1 MTLAKELLKDR
12 PWALLEGKAELLLPA
27 LGIVDHLITDPPYSK
42 RVHENARTSGRLSL
56 HKSDRD
62 EFPCRTKRR
71 MNLGFEYLHAPT
83 RRAVAQWAGSNV
95 RRWSLVFSDWEGAWK
110 WMISMQA
117 ASINYRRMGEWDR
130 LGGAPQFN
138 GMEPATSSE
147 CIVIGHKKGARR
159 WNGGGKAA
167 RYAFPIV
174 QNRGGNSPRLHTTQK
189 PEALMMALVEDFT
202 DVGDLVVDPFCGSAT
217 TGVACLRLGR
227 RFVGLEESP
236 EGLAKARTRLEAVE
250 ASLLRCPPLP
260 KVHKAKGE
268 QQRPITWE
276 PDPEAFPP
284 LAETDEVS
292 VVDFVRQENEKP

>member
-1 MTLAKELLKDR
+1 MQHHAAPMTLAKELLKER
-12 PWALLEGKAELLLPA
+12 TWALLEGKAELLLPA

-42 RVHENARTSGRLSL
+42 RVHDNARTSGRQHL
-56 HKSDRD
+56 HKGDRD
-62 EFPCRTKRR
+62 EFPCRQKRR
-71 MNLGFEYLHAPT
+71 MELGFEYLKAPT
-83 RRAVAQWAGSNV
+83 RRAIAQWAGESV
-95 RRWSLVFSDWEGAWK
+95 KRWSLVFSDWEGAWK

-117 ASINYRRMGEWDR
+117 AGVNYRRMGEWDR

-174 QNRGGNSPRLHTTQK
+174 QNRGGKTPRLSTAQK
-189 PEALMMALVEDFT
+189 PEGLMMALVEDFT
-202 DVGDLVVDPFCGSAT
+202 DPSDLVVDPFNGSGT

-227 RFVGLEESP
+227 KYIGIEEDP
-236 EGLAKARTRLEAVE
+236 AMIAKARARLEAEE
-250 ASLLRCPPLP
+250 AKVLRCPPLP

-268 QQRPITWE
+268 VQRPIAWKS
-276 PDPEAFPP
+276 DPESFPP
-284 LAETDEVS
+284 LAD
-292 VVDFVRQENEKP
+292 DK